1 VNYGAPP
8 SAQPYPPPVGRR
20 PLRRPARRPAAR
32 RNGSGRRFWLT
43 CLILLCLSCCGLLA
57 LGGGGYYLWSSG
69 VIGQRQVLELLGRGF
84 GETSVVNL
92 GETPLSVKI
101 ERLDA
106 GDTAAPLL
114 ETSLNLQPM
123 DVDGFVVE
131 PGRYR
136 LDFQFSGGQPESCTL
151 RIASGDFY
159 QFAALAEGIVVA
171 NQRQPASSTTEMRIA
186 NSPLCKQ

>member
-8 SAQPYPPPVGRR
+8 PAQPYPPPVGRR
-20 PLRRPARRPAAR
+20 PLRRPARRPAR
-32 RNGSGRRFWLT
+32 RSGGGRRFWLT
-43 CLILLCLSCCGLLA
+43 CVILLGLSCCGLLA
-57 LGGGGYYLWSSG
+57 LGGGGYYLWNSG
-69 VIGQRQVLELLGRGF
+69 AIGQRQVLELLGRGP
-84 GETSVVNL
+84 GETNVVNL

-106 GDTAAPLL
+106 GDTATALL
-114 ETSLNLQPM
+114 ETALNLQPM
-123 DVDGFVVE
+123 DIDSFVVE

-151 RIASGDFY
+151 RIVSGDFY
-159 QFAALAEGIVVA
+159 QFAALAEGIVIT